1 MHIPLGLNFDGIG
14 YASNL
19 AKIGKVVAI
28 WPSDPVPLP
37 PFPPAMSKHPEVE
50 LLSLILS
57 LSLPFQRDKRRSQQ
71 EVRNERKTKRIFFSL
86 AKEK

>member
-1 MHIPLGLNFDGIG
+1 MIL
-14 YASNL
+14 
-19 AKIGKVVAI
+19 I
-28 WPSDPVPLP
+28 WPKSEWRGGGAIAPQTLPP
-37 PFPPAMSKHPEVE
+37 PFPSALSKHPEVE

>member
-1 MHIPLGLNFDGIG
+1 MIL
-14 YASNL
+14 
-19 AKIGKVVAI
+19 I
-28 WPSDPVPLP
+28 WPKSDWRGGGAIAPQTLPP
-37 PFPPAMSKHPEVE
+37 PFPSALSKHPEVE